1 MKTINE
7 KLHKFFKNNLDE
19 FVSAIE
25 ELDSYNGYLDNNRLY
40 EMKML
45 DEFYQGQSATEIL
58 RRAFYG
64 HDERDGE
71 KSEFNPNRKY
81 FYFNGYGN
89 LVSVDENGKEDYYK
103 DFLSKYCVEQ
113 IIENAENLNLSDAV
127 MAIINGG
134 E

>member
-1 MKTINE
+1 MKTSE
-7 KLHKFFKNNLDE
+7 KLQEFFKENLDE
-19 FVSAIE
+19 FISAIE
-25 ELDSYNGYLDNNRLY
+25 ELDSYNGYLDDNRLY
-40 EMKML
+40 EMEML
-45 DEFYQGQSATEIL
+45 DEFYQGQSAIEIL

-89 LVSVDENGKEDYYK
+89 LVSVDEYDEEEYYK
-103 DFLSKYCVEQ
+103 DFLDDYAVEQ

-127 MAIINGG
+127 MAIINGD